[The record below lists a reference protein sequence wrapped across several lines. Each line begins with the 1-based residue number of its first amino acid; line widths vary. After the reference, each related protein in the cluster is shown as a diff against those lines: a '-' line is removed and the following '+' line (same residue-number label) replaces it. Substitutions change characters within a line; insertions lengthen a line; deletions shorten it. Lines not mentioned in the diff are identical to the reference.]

1 MCYHVLNIYK
11 KSNVNS
17 AKSFVDTFSREHNLS
32 SSEKNKLITVF
43 KEKGAKL

>member
-17 AKSFVDTFSREHNLS
+17 AKSFIDTFSRDYKLS
-32 SSEKNKLITVF
+32 TSEKNYLISLF